1 MHRQS
6 DRGHDGA
13 EMAVPASITPVLTV
27 RDAAAAVDYYA
38 KAFGAVEVH
47 RSTDPD
53 GRVVVE
59 LRIGAARIR
68 IADEAPDVGNLG
80 PDTLGGTSV
89 RLNLLV
95 ADPDAVARRA
105 IAAGA
110 TELAPV
116 TDQPYGLRQGRL
128 RDPYGHHWLIGRPLT
143 DPSGDWAR
151 ADSRDLINGLHAIV
165 LSPAADAV
173 RTFLQDTLELSHV
186 DAGGGWLIFGLP
198 AAELAVHPAGQPGH
212 EIYLMTDDLDAAV
225 ARLSEQGIQLTR
237 PIREQH
243 WGRMVAI
250 ALPGGGELPLY
261 QPTHPRPA
269 QPP

>member
-1 MHRQS
+1 
-6 DRGHDGA
+6 
-13 EMAVPASITPVLTV
+13 MAVPASITPVLTV

-68 IADEAPDVGNLG
+68 IADEAPEVANLG

-105 IAAGA
+105 VAAGA

-116 TDQPYGLRQGRL
+116 TDQPFGLRQGRL

-151 ADSRDLINGLHAIV
+151 ADSRDLISGIHAIV

-173 RTFLQDTLELSHV
+173 RTFLQDTLELSHA

-198 AAELAVHPAGQPGH
+198 AAELAVHPAGQPGQ

-225 ARLSEQGIQLTR
+225 ARLSEQGVQLTR
-237 PIREQH
+237 PIREQS
-243 WGRMVAI
+243 WGRMIAI
-250 ALPGGGELPLY
+250 ALPDGGEVPLY
-261 QPTHPRPA
+261 QPSHPRPA
-269 QPP
+269 QPT

>member
-1 MHRQS
+1 
-6 DRGHDGA
+6 
-13 EMAVPASITPVLTV
+13 MAVPASITPVLTV

-38 KAFGAVEVH
+38 EAFGAVEVH
-47 RSTDPD
+47 RSTDLE
-53 GRVVVE
+53 GRIVAE
-59 LRIGAARIR
+59 LRIGEARIR
-68 IADEAPDVGNLG
+68 VAGEAPDVGNLG
-80 PDTLGGTSV
+80 PETLHGTSV

-105 IAAGA
+105 VAAGA

-116 TDQPYGLRQGRL
+116 TDHPFGLRQGRL
-128 RDPYGHHWLIGRPLT
+128 RDPYGHHWLIGRPLA
-143 DPSGDWAR
+143 DASGDWAR
-151 ADSRDLINGLHAIV
+151 GESRDLINGLHAVV

-173 RTFLQDTLELSHV
+173 RTLLQDALELPHV

-198 AAELAVHPAGQPGH
+198 PAELAVHPAGQPGQ

-225 ARLSEQGIQLTR
+225 ARLSEHRVQLTR
-237 PIREQH
+237 PIREQS
-243 WGRMVAI
+243 WGRMIAI

-269 QPP
+269 QRP